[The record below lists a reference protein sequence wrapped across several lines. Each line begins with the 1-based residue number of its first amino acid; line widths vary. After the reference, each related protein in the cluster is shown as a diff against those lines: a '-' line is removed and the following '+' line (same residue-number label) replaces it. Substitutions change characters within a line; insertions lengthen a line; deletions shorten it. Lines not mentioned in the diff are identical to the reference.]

1 MTKVLLDTDKAA
13 VIEAVS
19 GATVTDAGTPA
30 SDDKVLIQDT
40 SDSDNLK
47 YVNIAD
53 LPGGGVDVLSNVATD
68 SIIGRTTAGSGD
80 SEELTA
86 SATRT
91 FLNVEDDAD
100 KTDTA
105 NVEAAG
111 ALMDSEVTNLAEVKA
126 FDSTD
131 YAAALGTDD
140 NYVTDA
146 EKTVIG
152 NTSGTN
158 TGDQDLSALAPK
170 ANPTFTGEIGIG
182 SVNVSETELGI
193 LEGATLTTA
202 ELNKMDGVTATTA
215 EINYVD
221 GVTSNIQ
228 TQLDT
233 KAEDAADV
241 GLGNVNNTSNA
252 TERAATATLE
262 NKRIQPRVSSSA
274 SGNITPTKVDFDRYI
289 RTAQAA
295 AITISNPTMDIGE
308 VMAVQLTDN
317 ATARAITFGTHYMAL
332 DGLALPTT
340 TTASKVM
347 SMVLEKVT
355 ATKVLVSYVNEA

>member
-47 YVNIAD
+47 YVNISD
-53 LPGGGVDVLSNVATD
+53 LPGGGVDVLSNVDTAR
-68 SIIGRTTAGSGD
+68 IIGRTTAGTGD

-86 SATRT
+86 AATRT
-91 FLNVEDDAD
+91 LLNVEDDAD

-111 ALMDSEVTNLAEVKA
+111 ALMDSEVTNLAQVKA

-131 YAAALGTDD
+131 YVTPTGT
-140 NYVTDA
+140 
-146 EKTVIG
+146 E
-152 NTSGTN
+152 
-158 TGDQDLSALAPK
+158 
-170 ANPTFTGEIGIG
+170 
-182 SVNVSETELGI
+182 
-193 LEGATLTTA
+193 TLT
-202 ELNKMDGVTATTA
+202 
-215 EINYVD
+215 
-221 GVTSNIQ
+221 
-228 TQLDT
+228 
-233 KAEDAADV
+233 
-241 GLGNVNNTSNA
+241 
-252 TERAATATLE
+252 
-262 NKRIQPRVSSSA
+262 NKRNQPRVSSSA

-317 ATARAITFGTHYMAL
+317 GTARAITFGTHYSGL

-347 SMVLEKVT
+347 TMVLEKVT